1 MKPLLL
7 VVENDS
13 GTRRLLDVF
22 LTRESFEVD
31 PVATGN
37 DALLLLD
44 RIDYAAVI
52 LDLLIP
58 GRTGRD
64 VLEELAAR
72 RPELLERTVVISSA
86 TEAHLRD
93 VRGRHPAVAALRKPF
108 DLTELLTVVR
118 ERAARQTAAPPPDAV
133 RTFVRRSVTAGAK
146 AGVIV
151 RGAGETLDLVFSFG
165 YSPGVAESYYP
176 LALDAQLPICAAAR
190 HGRAVWLSTL
200 QSQNAAEYPLLMPIW
215 REHGSFAIA
224 AIPIFEGDRVAGVA
238 GWSFSEPRIFG
249 EDECA
254 RLTAIAAEAAELMGG
269 SSTTASSRRA

>member
-22 LTRESFEVD
+22 LTRQSFEVD
-31 PVATGN
+31 PVATGG
-37 DALLLLD
+37 DALLLIE
-44 RIDYAAVI
+44 RIDYAAVV

-72 RPELLERTVVISSA
+72 TPALLERIVVISSA

-108 DLTELLTVVR
+108 DLTELLAVVR
-118 ERAARQTAAPPPDAV
+118 ERAARHTATREPDAAQN
-133 RTFVRRSVTAGAK
+133 FVRRSVTAGAK
-146 AGVIV
+146 AGMVA
-151 RGAGETLDLVFSFG
+151 RAGDGHDLVASFG
-165 YSPGVAESYYP
+165 DPAALSEQLHS
-176 LALDAQLPICAAAR
+176 LAFEAMR
-190 HGRAVWLSTL
+190 HARAVWMSALHAWRQHL
-200 QSQNAAEYPLLMPIW
+200 PVALAAV
-215 REHGSFAIA
+215 
-224 AIPIFEGDRVAGVA
+224 PIFSGEQVAGVA
-238 GWSFSEPRIFG
+238 AWGFSEPRVFND
-249 EDECA
+249 DEVA
-254 RLTAIAAEAAELMGG
+254 RFTTIASQAAELLGE

>member
-37 DALLLLD
+37 DALLLLE
-44 RIDYAAVI
+44 RVDYAAVV

-64 VLEELAAR
+64 VLEELAAHK
-72 RPELLERTVVISSA
+72 PELLERIVVISSA

-93 VRGRHPAVAALRKPF
+93 VRGRHPAVAILRKPF
-108 DLTELLTVVR
+108 DLVELLAAVR
-118 ERAARQTAAPPPDAV
+118 ARVRDAV
-133 RTFVRRSVTAGAK
+133 TASSDAAQSFVRRSVTAGAK
-146 AGVIV
+146 SGVV
-151 RGAGETLDLVFSFG
+151 ARRRGAMLELVTSFG
-165 YSPGVAESYYP
+165 YPGGVAEGYFPMP
-176 LALDAQLPICAAAR
+176 LDGQFPMAAVAR
-190 HGRAVWLSTL
+190 SGRAVWLATL
-200 QSQNAAEYPLLMPIW
+200 HGAEADQYPLLAPFW
-215 REHGSFAIA
+215 RRYGSFAVA
-224 AIPIFEGDRVAGVA
+224 AMPISEGVVA
-238 GWSFSEPRIFG
+238 WSFAEPRVFDSA
-249 EDECA
+249 EQA
-254 RLTAIAAEAAELMGG
+254 RLTAIAAEAAELLGG

>member
-31 PVATGN
+31 AVAQGT
-37 DALLLLD
+37 DALLLLE
-44 RIDYAAVI
+44 RIDYAAVV
-52 LDLLIP
+52 LDLMIP

-72 RPELLERTVVISSA
+72 KPALLERIVVISSA

-93 VRGRHPAVAALRKPF
+93 VQGRHPAVAALRKPF
-108 DLTELLTVVR
+108 DLTELLSVVR
-118 ERAARQTAAPPPDAV
+118 ERAARHATTREPDAAQN
-133 RTFVRRSVTAGAK
+133 FVRRSVTAGAK
-146 AGVIV
+146 AGALV
-151 RGAGETLDLVFSFG
+151 RRSRDTLDLLLSFG
-165 YSPGVAESYYP
+165 YPQGVAETFYP
-176 LALDAQLPICAAAR
+176 LRVDAQLPICAAAR

-200 QSQNAAEYPLLMPIW
+200 RADTAAEYPLLMPIW
-215 REHGSFAIA
+215 REHGSFALA
-224 AIPIFEGDRVAGVA
+224 AVPVFTGEQVAGAA
-238 GWSFSEPRIFG
+238 GWSFAEPRVFG
-249 EDECA
+249 RDEVA
-254 RLTAIAAEAAELMGG
+254 RFTAIASEAAELLGG